1 MNRRSLKYLLLTLT
15 FSYFFL
21 ANSFGQSPVTISA
34 DSTGKEVFTKVD
46 KTAEFPGGAQGWSEY
61 LQKNLKYPKKAIKKN
76 IQGIVRVQF
85 LVDKAGNISEAQAL
99 NDPGGGLAE
108 ESVRIIA
115 NGPKWKPAEQN
126 GKKVIYR
133 HIQALTFKLE

>member
-1 MNRRSLKYLLLTLT
+1 MNPKGLKLAMPTLFFSL
-15 FSYFFL
+15 FFVNCL
-21 ANSFGQSPVTISA
+21 FGQPPATPDIA
-34 DSTGKEVFTKVD
+34 PPTDKVFTKVD
-46 KTAEFPGGAQGWSEY
+46 NPAEFPGGAQGWSEY

-76 IQGIVRVQF
+76 IQGVVRVQF
-85 LVDKAGNISEAQAL
+85 LVDKAGNISEVKAL

-115 NGPKWKPAEQN
+115 NGPKWRPAEQN

>member
-1 MNRRSLKYLLLTLT
+1 MNQRSLKLVLPTLF
-15 FSYFFL
+15 FSLFFV
-21 ANSFGQSPVTISA
+21 NSVFGQPPVTTDNAPSS
-34 DSTGKEVFTKVD
+34 DKVFTKVD
-46 KTAEFPGGAQGWSEY
+46 NPAEFPGGAQGWSEY

-85 LVDKAGNISEAQAL
+85 LVDKAGNISEVMAL

-115 NGPKWKPAEQN
+115 NGPKWRPAEQN

>member
-1 MNRRSLKYLLLTLT
+1 MNQRSLMNHLTTL
-15 FSYFFL
+15 FLSLFFVSSIVGQTPV
-21 ANSFGQSPVTISA
+21 ANDKA
-34 DSTGKEVFTKVD
+34 DPNDKVFTKVD
-46 KTAEFPGGAQGWSEY
+46 RPAEFPGGAQGWSEY
-61 LQKNLKYPKKAIKKN
+61 LQNNLKYPKKAIKKN
-76 IQGIVRVQF
+76 IQGVVRVQF
-85 LVDKAGNISEAQAL
+85 LVDREGNISEVMAL

-108 ESVRIIA
+108 ESVRIIT

>member
-1 MNRRSLKYLLLTLT
+1 MMQIHPKYLISTT
-15 FSYFFL
+15 FFL
-21 ANSFGQSPVTISA
+21 LFFVNSSIGQSPVTIDTASPT
-34 DSTGKEVFTKVD
+34 DKVFTKVD
-46 KTAEFPGGAQGWSEY
+46 KQAEFPGGAQGWSEY
-61 LQKNLKYPKKAIKKN
+61 LQKNLRYPKKAIKKN
-76 IQGIVRVQF
+76 IQGVVRVQF
-85 LVDKAGNISEAQAL
+85 LVDKAGNISEVMAL

-115 NGPKWKPAEQN
+115 NGPKWRPAEQN